1 MMLAKSTTNRLINT
15 YILHLPLSLLERPK
29 QKKTAKLRQ
38 TDRILTDKD
47 LSRKGFMGE
56 LEATKVQNTTPLI
69 CFFRASPDKLK
80 FQNKTCFNQ
89 HPVPAGCGAVE
100 VARARVRC
108 GSSAG
113 PLPSDSGSLRIL
125 THCLHFQSWRK
136 KDSVFSLSLSPVP
149 GKLHLNR

>member
-47 LSRKGFMGE
+47 LSRKALWGN
-56 LEATKVQNTTPLI
+56 QRPPRSRTPHPLSVSSQPLQI
-69 CFFRASPDKLK
+69 NSSFK
-80 FQNKTCFNQ
+80 NKTCFNQ

-125 THCLHFQSWRK
+125 THCLYFQSWRK

>member
-47 LSRKGFMGE
+47 LSRKALWGNQR
-56 LEATKVQNTTPLI
+56 TPRSRTPHPLI
-69 CFFRASPDKLK
+69 CFFLASPDKLK
-80 FQNKTCFNQ
+80 LQNKTCFNQ